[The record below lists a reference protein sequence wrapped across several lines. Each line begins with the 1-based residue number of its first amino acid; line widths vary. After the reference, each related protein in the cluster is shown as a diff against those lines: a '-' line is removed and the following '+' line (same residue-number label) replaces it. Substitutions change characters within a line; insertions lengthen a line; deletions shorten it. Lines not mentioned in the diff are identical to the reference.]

1 MNEHHEHRDVTWR
14 VVLHLTPSQT
24 CLTSTSSVLD
34 QLDAKFGIWEFQS
47 SPAQLVERDQ
57 CQTQGSQGRQC

>member
-1 MNEHHEHRDVTWR
+1 MDKHHEHRDVTWR

-34 QLDAKFGIWEFQS
+34 QLGTKFGIWEFQS

-57 CQTQGSQGRQC
+57 CQTEGSQGRQC